1 MTNEELVKQ
10 YQEGDKQAL
19 EIIIEN
25 NKGLVYKVA
34 KKFYTSKTN
43 SISCEDLIQEG
54 YLGLMR
60 AAEMYKYD
68 YDNRASF
75 STYAFQWIFQKIYRF
90 STKRNTS
97 NETSL
102 NAPAY
107 ANDDEGNDSE
117 IIDYIEGV
125 NYAYENVEEQI
136 FIGEI
141 KESVNGAMNEYL
153 SLKQRQILGL
163 SYGIDGLSS
172 MIDKE
177 IGELFGV
184 SGSNIQATRKHSLR
198 KLKNSKWGMTEGR
211 KLYEQI
217 C

>member
-19 EIIIEN
+19 EIIIDN

-34 KKFYTSKTN
+34 KKFYTEKTN

-60 AAEMYKYD
+60 AAEMYKCD
-68 YDNRASF
+68 HDNRASF
-75 STYAFQWIFQKIYRF
+75 STYAFQWIFQKIHRF
-90 STKRNTS
+90 LTQKNTN

-107 ANDDEGNDSE
+107 ANDESNDSE

-125 NYAYENVEEQI
+125 NYDYENVEEQI
-136 FIGEI
+136 FIGEL

-153 SLKQRQILGL
+153 SLKQRQILSL
-163 SYGIDGLSS
+163 SYGIDGLEP
-172 MIDKE
+172 MIDEE
-177 IGELFGV
+177 IGELFNV
-184 SGSNIQATRKHSLR
+184 SGSNIQATRRHSLR
-198 KLKNSKWGMTEGR
+198 KLKNSKWGATEGE
-211 KLYEQI
+211 KLYGQLY
-217 C
+217 